1 VSRFLVVT
9 GTDTGVGKTVA
20 TAALAL
26 GYAASGLRV
35 HVDKPVQ
42 TGVGPH
48 VGGDVAEIARLVPGV
63 TTSEGLRLPEP
74 MAPVA
79 AAGRVG
85 IPLPDLAA
93 QTDRLRALARGCDL
107 VLVEGAGG
115 LLVHLDEDGSTI
127 ADLARALGAPVV
139 VVARAGL
146 GTLNHTELTLEALDR
161 RGLTVGGLVIGSW
174 PADPGPVEET
184 NRAHLAGLGV
194 PVLGRLPAGIGALAP
209 EEFATRSH
217 LTLPALT
224 HP

>member
-1 VSRFLVVT
+1 MLPAAQRAGRHLPGAPDRVGGAARGRRPRRRADRPGGVPRRRRVVAAVSGFLVVT

-93 QTDRLRALARGCDL
+93 QTDRLRALARGCSPRPCR
-107 VLVEGAGG
+107 GG
-115 LLVHLDEDGSTI
+115 GWAPGSS
-127 ADLARALGAPVV
+127 
-139 VVARAGL
+139 
-146 GTLNHTELTLEALDR
+146 R
-161 RGLTVGGLVIGSW
+161 RGRLDHRRSRPGARRARRRRRARGSRDARLHR
-174 PADPGPVEET
+174 AD
-184 NRAHLAGLGV
+184 A
-194 PVLGRLPAGIGALAP
+194 
-209 EEFATRSH
+209 
-217 LTLPALT
+217 
-224 HP
+224 